1 MSLPSVE
8 CLKFVQVAL
17 LYKLDAIYLKSIFN
31 DVSVPSTEKI
41 MFVDMYRKSRYKD
54 FWLPVGK
61 IELSIQAVWV

>member
-1 MSLPSVE
+1 MSLSSVE

-54 FWLPVGK
+54 FWLLVGK
-61 IELSIQAVWV
+61 IELNIQAVWV

>member
-1 MSLPSVE
+1 MSLSSVE

-17 LYKLDAIYLKSIFN
+17 LYKLDAIYSKSIFN

-54 FWLPVGK
+54 FWLLVGK
-61 IELSIQAVWV
+61 IELSIQVV